1 MQPQQTWVT
10 ALQKLA
16 KHKLLDSDGLCA
28 VGESIENGE
37 IFINKVSPTNT
48 KDMLPMGAGNTLPD
62 NLYKPTPMSYKG
74 AKGETSV
81 VDKVLLTQ
89 NDEQEDIFKVTC
101 SSTLACVRLMSS
113 SCCQHLFSCNASMAL
128 CMHFAS
134 QSVAQRQ
141 DALLLGSNE
150 PFRYQQH
157 RSHSVSSKEAQ

>member
-1 MQPQQTWVT
+1 MSTDSARALPASYKHDVDLDEKAPS

-16 KHKLLDSDGLCA
+16 KYKLLDADGLCA

-48 KDMLPMGAGNTLPD
+48 KDMLPMGAGNSLPD

-89 NDEQEDIFKVTC
+89 NDEQEDIFKVT
-101 SSTLACVRLMSS
+101 
-113 SCCQHLFSCNASMAL
+113 
-128 CMHFAS
+128 
-134 QSVAQRQ
+134 
-141 DALLLGSNE
+141 
-150 PFRYQQH
+150 
-157 RSHSVSSKEAQ
+157 K

>member
-1 MQPQQTWVT
+1 M
-10 ALQKLA
+10 QKLA

-89 NDEQEDIFKVTC
+89 NDEQEDIFKVT
-101 SSTLACVRLMSS
+101 
-113 SCCQHLFSCNASMAL
+113 SCPD
-128 CMHFAS
+128 S
-134 QSVAQRQ
+134 QVCW
-141 DALLLGSNE
+141 
-150 PFRYQQH
+150 H
-157 RSHSVSSKEAQ
+157 V

>member
-1 MQPQQTWVT
+1 MPAKGTNQDNVPTGGN

-62 NLYKPTPMSYKG
+62 HLYKPTPMSYKG

-89 NDEQEDIFKVTC
+89 NDEQEDIFKVTSRPGCRHGLMCDAGICILVSTCNRQTCTHGFVSPVISMVC
-101 SSTLACVRLMSS
+101 STM
-113 SCCQHLFSCNASMAL
+113 
-128 CMHFAS
+128 
-134 QSVAQRQ
+134 
-141 DALLLGSNE
+141 
-150 PFRYQQH
+150 
-157 RSHSVSSKEAQ
+157 

>member
-1 MQPQQTWVT
+1 MLYASQGHHFNQGKAPTGVR

-62 NLYKPTPMSYKG
+62 HLYKPTPMSYKG

-89 NDEQEDIFKVTC
+89 NDEQEDIFKVMSC
-101 SSTLACVRLMSS
+101 SGCKHGYM
-113 SCCQHLFSCNASMAL
+113 C
-128 CMHFAS
+128 
-134 QSVAQRQ
+134 
-141 DALLLGSNE
+141 DA
-150 PFRYQQH
+150 R
-157 RSHSVSSKEAQ
+157 

>member
-1 MQPQQTWVT
+1 MPAKDTDSKGKAQTGFH

-48 KDMLPMGAGNTLPD
+48 KDMLPMGAGNSLPD
-62 NLYKPTPMSYKG
+62 HLYKPTPMSYKG

-89 NDEQEDIFKVTC
+89 NDEQEDIFKVMSC
-101 SSTLACVRLMSS
+101 PMHVAASTFAWMVHELDSWLLAPISR
-113 SCCQHLFSCNASMAL
+113 ASMAL
-128 CMHFAS
+128 C
-134 QSVAQRQ
+134 
-141 DALLLGSNE
+141 LLS
-150 PFRYQQH
+150 
-157 RSHSVSSKEAQ
+157 